1 MNAYT
6 VSSKV
11 LGNKEKKIKK
21 HDFNEHTVMCSWQG
35 QRDKMTDIAAQKI
48 AESNMGTFI
57 SLEEDKEGVES
68 NGVGFLEEVSIYVRL
83 KW

>member
-1 MNAYT
+1 
-6 VSSKV
+6 
-11 LGNKEKKIKK
+11 
-21 HDFNEHTVMCSWQG
+21 MCSWQG

-48 AESNMGTFI
+48 ADSNMGTFI